1 MDQATLVDK
10 QIDEGGEVIAELHRR
25 GFDVTAACWLKTSED
40 SQWFFYI
47 ASTEVDTVG
56 LVAAYRVV
64 YLTIQRMQ
72 RLWLDPF
79 EVKLIGANN
88 PIAKDILEFQQR
100 YPARIPTRFRGTLLG
115 AVHVDEA
122 YIYAPVSP

>member
-10 QIDEGGEVIAELHRR
+10 QIEEGGQVIAELHRC
-25 GFDVTAACWLKTSED
+25 GFDVTAACWLKSSED

-47 ASTEVDTVG
+47 ASTEVDRVG

-72 RLWLDPF
+72 HLWLDPF
-79 EVKLIGANN
+79 EVKLIGGNN
-88 PIAKDILEFQQR
+88 PIAKDIVDFQKR
-100 YPARIPTRFRGTLLG
+100 YPARIPTRFRGTRLG
-115 AVHVDEA
+115 AVSVDEA
-122 YIYAPVSP
+122 YIYSPVTP